1 MNGNINNS
9 THEIILGKGFIAE
22 EGQDIT
28 IAAAGRMV
36 KTALEV
42 REILKTENIDSE
54 VINLRFIK
62 PFDKELI
69 IKSVNK
75 TKALVI
81 IDEAPVYSS
90 YGMNICKIIP
100 KDVDVLLKTLPDEFI
115 KQGSIEELLKENKL
129 DADSI
134 AADIIK
140 WRRK

>member
-1 MNGNINNS
+1 MEISINS